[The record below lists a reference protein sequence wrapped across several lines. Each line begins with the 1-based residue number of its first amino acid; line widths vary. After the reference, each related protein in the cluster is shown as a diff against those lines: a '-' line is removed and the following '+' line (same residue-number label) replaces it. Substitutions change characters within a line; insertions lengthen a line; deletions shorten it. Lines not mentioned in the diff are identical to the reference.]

1 MSDISKH
8 NDYRKHFE
16 SFSDANLEVF
26 LNSGHTN
33 VAMITAATEEV
44 HKRRR
49 AESESRN
56 SREEENSST
65 SRKSLRLSIWAVI
78 IALIAIAVSIKEQ
91 IFALIF
97 PL

>member
-1 MSDISKH
+1 MSDIS
-8 NDYRKHFE
+8 NQTDYRKHFE

-56 SREEENSST
+56 LREEENFPT
-65 SRKSLRLSIWAVI
+65 SRKSLRFVIWAAI

-91 IFALIF
+91 IIALIF